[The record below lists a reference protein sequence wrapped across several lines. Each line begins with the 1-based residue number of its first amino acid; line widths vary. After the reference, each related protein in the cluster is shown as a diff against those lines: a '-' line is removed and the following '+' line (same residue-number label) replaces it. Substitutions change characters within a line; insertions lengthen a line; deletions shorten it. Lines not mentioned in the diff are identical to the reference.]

1 MTRIVLLAAVILAA
15 IPGHAVSQP
24 FQPEDDSRE
33 VHLTNT
39 SLPSDDQVQKAGQET
54 VEGKVALEK
63 RLKQKGIESIIKDMQ
78 QTRSELRA
86 QIETQR
92 QLVIKLEKDIARI
105 IDYMEEQRRSQSA
118 SADRNSVTSPEIR
131 QTTDSANVSA
141 TISEKIEPDPEE
153 GWIRNEA
160 TGETISLQHGKVSIA
175 DRGGRPI
182 DRPTE
187 MLTTTGVDTPG
198 APLQVGNLDVTFSPR
213 VSRQVKMAFLHY
225 PAAPAEPVRQNGL
238 YTGTTNQ
245 KVPGATP
252 APQLAVAARTNN
264 RGEVPKIKVR
274 NPSPPHSTSSANN
287 HRYSRP
293 LEPVHITKAGSGKRK
308 LHPAII
314 SNQAVPFAKGIPEA
328 IGQWHNQSKAEKITG
343 FNLKLKPAKTE
354 PAVKAKE
361 KVAILKLHEG
371 NGIPEIGNNS
381 KGEGPSVLYSLEG

>member
-1 MTRIVLLAAVILAA
+1 MTRIVLLAAIILSA
-15 IPGHAVSQP
+15 IPVHAESQP
-24 FQPEDDSRE
+24 YQPADDSRE

-39 SLPSDDQVQKAGQET
+39 TLPSDDQVQKAGQET
-54 VEGKVALEK
+54 IEGKVALEK

-78 QTRSELRA
+78 QTRSELKA

-92 QLVIKLEKDIARI
+92 QLVIKLEKDIAKI
-105 IDYMEEQRRSQSA
+105 IDYMEEESRSQSA
-118 SADRNSVTSPEIR
+118 SEDRNPVPSPEIR

-141 TISEKIEPDPEE
+141 TISEKIESDPEE

-160 TGETISLQHGKVSIA
+160 TGDTISLRHGMVSIA

-182 DRPTE
+182 DRPKE
-187 MLTTTGVDTPG
+187 MLTATRVDPPD

-225 PAAPAEPVRQNGL
+225 PTAPAEPVRQNEL

-245 KVPGATP
+245 KFPGATP
-252 APQLAVAARTNN
+252 APQLAMVARTND

-287 HRYSRP
+287 HRYSRS
-293 LEPVHITKAGSGKRK
+293 LEPVRITKAGSGKQK
-308 LHPAII
+308 LHPAIA
-314 SNQAVPFAKGIPEA
+314 SNQAIPFAKGMPDA
-328 IGQWHNQSKAEKITG
+328 IGQWHNQRKAEKITG
-343 FNLKLKPAKTE
+343 FNLKPNPAKTE

-361 KVAILKLHEG
+361 KVVILKLHEG
-371 NGIPEIGNNS
+371 NGIPEIGNKS
-381 KGEGPSVLYSLEG
+381 KGGGPSVLYSLEG